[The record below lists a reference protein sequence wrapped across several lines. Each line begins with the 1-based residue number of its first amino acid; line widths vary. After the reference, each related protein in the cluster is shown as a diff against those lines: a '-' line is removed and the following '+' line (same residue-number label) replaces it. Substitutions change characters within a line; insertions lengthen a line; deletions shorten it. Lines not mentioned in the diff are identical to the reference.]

1 VAEVWQGEVMARWRS
16 LVPEVC
22 TGCSAFATCHGGCRA
37 QALLMGSAQDSLV
50 RAPLTESPPLP
61 DSRLLLYAGL
71 RPVGQFTRRSEGEV
85 DVLLHKSQVLPVPAG
100 LSGLTPR
107 LDGSLT
113 LRQVEQEYGSAGVDW
128 VGVLYQEK
136 MVTWAS

>member
-1 VAEVWQGEVMARWRS
+1 
-16 LVPEVC
+16 
-22 TGCSAFATCHGGCRA
+22 
-37 QALLMGSAQDSLV
+37 
-50 RAPLTESPPLP
+50 
-61 DSRLLLYAGL
+61 LYAGL

-85 DVLLHKSQVLPVPAG
+85 DVLLHKSQVLPVPTG